1 MLIDTMGIDDKEQ
14 EPREG
19 SVFSRFF
26 GRLFGAVARLFGRRK
41 DEWDDDDCDERR
53 TADEPRVASPASRQR
68 RNPPPEASPE
78 VQAPTPRS
86 QPDSGQ
92 AQASPHTWAP
102 PRRTPPPHAD
112 VPPNRELE
120 EALASRDKEIK
131 RLRRLLSFYD
141 SLVDELPTPIF
152 AKTAKG
158 RFCLFN
164 KAYEQY
170 FGVHRESLLGLSVL
184 DAAHLTEEDR
194 RRYQEEDLLTL
205 SEGHP
210 RHYETEYDTPQGRRQ
225 AIYWTK
231 GFGDR
236 ALGTWAMAG
245 MIVDITEQM
254 AFKRHLAAKVEEL
267 KRAQQQL
274 RHLSRSDALT
284 GLANRRPFA
293 EYLSLGM
300 DLTRRKGIPL
310 CMLMADIDHFKH
322 INDTYGHENGDMV
335 LRAIAGMLRSS
346 CRIKDLAARIGGE
359 EFVILLAATRLDEAR
374 LVAERIRANIGNTP
388 LLPDGGYVTVSIGVA
403 SFRANETAKN
413 FIKRVDAA
421 MYAAKEAGRNRV
433 MVAPEPP
440 TPVAPR

>member
-14 EPREG
+14 EQDQREG

-26 GRLFGAVARLFGRRK
+26 GRLFGGPARRRK
-41 DEWDDDDCDERR
+41 DEWDDEVADGLERGVPHVTTDAAR
-53 TADEPRVASPASRQR
+53 KQ
-68 RNPPPEASPE
+68 RNPPK
-78 VQAPTPRS
+78 VQARTPRTS
-86 QPDSGQ
+86 
-92 AQASPHTWAP
+92 AQSRPQSESARTS
-102 PRRTPPPHAD
+102 RRDGGSSLRMPPPHAD
-112 VPPNRELE
+112 VPTGRELELE
-120 EALASRDKEIK
+120 EALAARDKEIK
-131 RLRRLLSFYD
+131 RLRRLLAFYE
-141 SLVDELPTPIF
+141 SLVEELPTPIF
-152 AKTAKG
+152 AKTAKA

-170 FGVHRESLLGLSVL
+170 FGVHRESLLGLNVL
-184 DAAHLTEEDR
+184 DVAHLSESDR

-205 SEGHP
+205 SEGSP
-210 RHYETEYDTPQGRRQ
+210 RHYETEYDTPQGRKQ

-231 GFGDR
+231 SIGDR
-236 ALGTWAMAG
+236 ALGTWALVG
-245 MIVDITEQM
+245 MIVDITEQ
-254 AFKRHLAAKVEEL
+254 KAKVEEL
-267 KRAQQQL
+267 KKAQQQL

-322 INDTYGHENGDMV
+322 INDTYGHDNGDMV

-413 FIKRVDAA
+413 FMKRVDAA